1 MKKMNQLIGAAF
13 LGSLILL
20 CLVNVFLSN
29 IQLSGGSGG
38 YRISLNRLEWAIREF
53 EQEKGRAAGSLEEL
67 EGFTGA
73 GGYPSVAGLRVLEYG
88 DGSPDAGNSPKGY
101 GEENPSDAGER
112 PTFGAEWKEF
122 WDSKENGE
130 YAIIASDYA
139 YYKVFY
145 ISDQLS
151 GRPIALLVNTAVI
164 SLIFLLWLVLW

>member
-73 GGYPSVAGLRVLEYG
+73 GGDRKSVV
-88 DGSPDAGNSPKGY
+88 
-101 GEENPSDAGER
+101 
-112 PTFGAEWKEF
+112 
-122 WDSKENGE
+122 
-130 YAIIASDYA
+130 
-139 YYKVFY
+139 
-145 ISDQLS
+145 
-151 GRPIALLVNTAVI
+151 
-164 SLIFLLWLVLW
+164 